1 MLWRSS
7 RMGRAASFS
16 WCTWKHE
23 ATIKIRGRTERTIS
37 LERNFV
43 RACGRKVSGTGAF
56 LFSSLLVILGCGLA
70 FSQEPIHV
78 AVNLVNVAFSVRD
91 TQGALLE
98 NLAKEDVEVLED
110 AVPQKI
116 SFFARST
123 DVPLTLGLIVD
134 VSGSQDHFT
143 KQHEQDLEVFLKE
156 VLGPKDRA
164 FLVTFGN
171 HIRLIS
177 DFSPS
182 GVEIIERMQE
192 YKGRDKGREKKKRAE
207 FPDLGPPESRDLG
220 TAFYDSIYYAVREEL
235 ARESGR
241 RALLVFSD
249 GEDNSSS
256 HDMMTTI
263 ETARAENVV
272 VYAIR
277 YTEKEHGKLT
287 ARNKYGTSVMERL
300 AKESGGAHIDAA
312 TTDPHTYFRQI
323 TEELRT
329 SYELAYY
336 PTNSDKDETFRKIVI
351 RTKLAGA
358 RVGRRQGIFR
368 VSEPSPQ
375 IFQILQFA

>member
-1 MLWRSS
+1 LPR
-7 RMGRAASFS
+7 
-16 WCTWKHE
+16 
-23 ATIKIRGRTERTIS
+23 
-37 LERNFV
+37 ERNFLQITC
-43 RACGRKVSGTGAF
+43 RRLSYARLY
-56 LFSSLLVILGCGLA
+56 LFTSLLVLLGGGLA

-91 TQGALLE
+91 ARGVLVDSLTR
-98 NLAKEDVEVLED
+98 DDIEVFED

-164 FLVTFGN
+164 FLVTFAN

-182 GVEIIERMQE
+182 GAEIIERMKM
-192 YKGRDKGREKKKRAE
+192 YKERDRGKDKKKHVE
-207 FPDLGPPESRDLG
+207 FPELGPVESRDLG
-220 TAFYDSIYYAVREEL
+220 TAFYDSIYYSVTEKM
-235 ARESGR
+235 ARENGR
-241 RALLVFSD
+241 RAVLLFSD

-256 HDMMTTI
+256 HEMMTTI
-263 ETARAENVV
+263 EKAQAENVV

-287 ARNKYGTSVMERL
+287 ARNKYGTSVMDRI
-300 AKESGGAHIDAA
+300 AKETGGAHIDAEV
-312 TTDPHTYFRQI
+312 TDPHTYFRQI
-323 TEELRT
+323 AEELRT
-329 SYELAYY
+329 SYEVGYY
-336 PTNSDKDETFRKIVI
+336 PTNSGKDDTFRKIVI
-351 RTKLAGA
+351 RPKQAGLKIRTKTGYFS
-358 RVGRRQGIFR
+358 R
-368 VSEPSPQ
+368 
-375 IFQILQFA
+375 